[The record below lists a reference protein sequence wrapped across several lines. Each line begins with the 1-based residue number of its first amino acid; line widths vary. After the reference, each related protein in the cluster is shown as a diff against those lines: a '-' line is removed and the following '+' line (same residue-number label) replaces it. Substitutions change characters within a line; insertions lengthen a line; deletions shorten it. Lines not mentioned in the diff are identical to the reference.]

1 MRRKTQNGGERLY
14 RAMSE
19 IDAQYLLAADDDRVW
34 ARLAAAE
41 QAERRERR
49 QFVGYELRKLIG
61 VRYLWAFLVIFLLL
75 NSAVAW
81 ITAGQSAAANEPADM
96 IEQFIE
102 GYFADPAPYDAHYA
116 AMEEFDREQNE
127 LFVTAMQARDY
138 DFVPQ
143 TMPDVYSTDA
153 SFSDKKLYA
162 ALHTAIGRAS
172 GYSDTVEGVLT
183 SARANLR
190 EFDAMGI
197 DGDSFTYRYQLRVI
211 ELYEQAR
218 DSVRIGVEH
227 TRGWE
232 EYFSYSTVNIFL
244 FLMLIM
250 LGTVI
255 FGQER
260 QSGFVSIL
268 RSAKHGRGRTA
279 AAKLLTLLLVSTAFV
294 LLFTLSTFA
303 VFGLRLGYSAPQ
315 NAIQVLSSFTLSPY
329 LVTVGQYF
337 LITLGVRLLGAMT
350 FVAVILALSAL
361 AQSEITAYLYGLGF
375 WGLNF
380 VCSLLPADV
389 GAVKYLN
396 AVSIAAVKPL
406 FTRYRALGVQGNVVG
421 YVSLMVVLSVIIC
434 LCGCLIAA
442 RRHIVGVIRH
452 EIYWSM
458 PSKVILSVKAQIRM
472 LSGRFV
478 GRQNRRSRSY
488 SMSLTAAEIF
498 KLLISSRFLAVVLVI
513 LCLKAASAGQ
523 VFENSGSYGD
533 RVYHDYMTIL
543 EGAISEEKLDY
554 LQAERAE
561 INATLSAKERM
572 EADYMAERI
581 GFEEYRAYLSDY
593 NNAYVRDE
601 LLKPIEER
609 ANYLSARLEATGE
622 SGWFFYDTGWT
633 RLFDSGADLFLYAAI
648 LLLLTGI
655 FASEY
660 VSRSSSGGF
669 AQILRA
675 TQKGRQHTFVAKL
688 IAAST
693 VTVVLSLLTTAVD
706 IAAVFAR
713 FDMPALGAPLWSMP
727 VFADVGAGMTVGQ
740 YLALFVVLR
749 TLGAWLLAM
758 LVCALSELLCRYI
771 PVLGSSVML
780 TLLPALC
787 AALGLS
793 AAEKVNF
800 LNLLAGTPLWLMSA
814 KSSLFGSDFTL
825 LTLWIAVFA
834 AAVAALS
841 VSARKM
847 FVK

>member
-1 MRRKTQNGGERLY
+1 MKPNSKGLTAEDLFDGVGH
-14 RAMSE
+14 
-19 IDAQYLLAADDDRVW
+19 IDSHWILMADDPTEIAQAVKEVKQERQQKRFVIHELKK
-34 ARLAAAE
+34 LA
-41 QAERRERR
+41 
-49 QFVGYELRKLIG
+49 G
-61 VRYLWAFLVIFLLL
+61 VRFLWVFLVVFLLL
-75 NSAVAW
+75 NSAIAW
-81 ITAGQSAAANEPADM
+81 VVAGQSAAADEPADM
-96 IEQFIE
+96 IEQFME
-102 GYFADPAPYDAHYA
+102 SYFADPIPYDAHYA
-116 AMEEFDREQNE
+116 AIEAFDREQDA
-127 LFVTAMQARDY
+127 LFLEAMLAGDY
-138 DFVPQ
+138 DFETQ
-143 TMPDVYSTDA
+143 TMPDIYSTVGD
-153 SFSDKKLYA
+153 FSDRQLFDALYG
-162 ALHTAIGRAS
+162 AIGRAE
-172 GYSDTVEGVLT
+172 GYRDTIEGVLG
-183 SARANLR
+183 SAKANLR

-197 DGDSFTYRYQLRVI
+197 EADSFTYRYQLRVI
-211 ELYEQAR
+211 ELYEQAKEN
-218 DSVRIGVEH
+218 VRIGVEY

-232 EYFSYSTVNIFL
+232 EYFSYDVVNIFL
-244 FLMLIM
+244 FLMLIL

-260 QSGFVSIL
+260 QSGFLPIL
-268 RSAKHGRGRTA
+268 RVSRHGRGRTA
-279 AAKLLTLLLVSTAFV
+279 VAKLLTVLLVSSAFV

-361 AQSEITAYLYGLGF
+361 ARSEITAYLYGLGF

-380 VCSLLPADV
+380 VCALLPANV

-396 AVSIAAVKPL
+396 VVSIAAVKPL

-434 LCGCLIAA
+434 LSGFLIAA
-442 RRHIVGVIRH
+442 RRHIVGEIRH

-458 PSKVILSVKAQIRM
+458 PSKVILSVKTQIRM

-478 GRQNRRSRSY
+478 GRQKRRSRSY

-498 KLLISSRFLAVVLVI
+498 KLLISSRFLAVVVVI
-513 LCLKAASAGQ
+513 LCLKAAYAGQ

-622 SGWFFYDTGWT
+622 SGWFFYDTGWM
-633 RLFDSGADLFLYAAI
+633 RLFDNGADLFLYAAI

-693 VTVVLSLLTTAVD
+693 VTVLLSLLTTAVD

-800 LNLLAGTPLWLMSA
+800 LNLLAGTPLWLQSA
-814 KSSLFGSDFTL
+814 ASPFGSDFAL